1 MDQIRAKMNNG
12 KVYMHMERKEY
23 SAGTVKHSFW
33 FMEFRN
39 EVKLLSEGKS
49 FEDIKALCRNENI
62 FAASTPER
70 AMQIFNTVS
79 SRIKAMGH
87 SFYAVFLNGDI
98 STQKIFNLAAIMAY
112 DTLFFDFVYEVIRE
126 KMIIGCNE
134 YKPSDLNIFFKDKQ
148 LQSEKVAGWT
158 DATFT
163 RLGRNYK
170 TFLFESGMT
179 DKGKDVR
186 KILRPILEP
195 DMEKW
200 LVGNDMEPIV
210 KALSG
215 VR

>member
-1 MDQIRAKMNNG
+1 
-12 KVYMHMERKEY
+12 MERKEY
-23 SAGTVKHSFW
+23 SAGAVKHSFW

-49 FEDIKALCRNENI
+49 FEVIRALCRNENI

-70 AMQIFNTVS
+70 AAQIFNTVS
-79 SRIKAMGH
+79 SRIKALGDC
-87 SFYAVFLNGDI
+87 FYPVFLNGDL
-98 STQKIFNLAAIMAY
+98 STQKLFNLAAIMAN

-126 KMIIGCNE
+126 KMIIGSNE

-148 LQSEKVAGWT
+148 LQSKKVAGWT
-158 DATFT
+158 DATFA
-163 RLGRNYK
+163 RLGKSYK
-170 TFLFESGMT
+170 TFLFEAGMT

-186 KILRPILEP
+186 KIFQPILES
-195 DMEKW
+195 DMERW
-200 LVGNDMEPIV
+200 LVDNDMEQMV